1 MKKYVLFGAGEYA
14 NYAVRIIGKSNIVF
28 IVDNDLNKC
37 GTELQGIPVYSFK
50 KKITECR
57 EYIVVIS
64 VSNKCYDEIATQL
77 KQSGIPDF
85 LSVTEIQIEKNKKK
99 IENLVFL
106 IIILIVTIIIINAI
120 WKKDEISNNTTRDTN
135 SLSGKVLADNSK
147 DEVSNQT
154 ELETKLENILSTIK
168 NVGKVNVLI
177 NYSESSSL
185 VPLYNESTTT
195 SSTEE
200 GDSGGGTR
208 NVTETESKKDVVFS
222 ENSGQKQPVT
232 EKTVMPTIQGA
243 IITAEGAKDANVK
256 TNIINAVGAVTGL
269 SIDKIQVFETNN

>member
-1 MKKYVLFGAGEYA
+1 MNGFLRKLTSKEGE
-14 NYAVRIIGKSNIVF
+14 N
-28 IVDNDLNKC
+28 
-37 GTELQGIPVYSFK
+37 Q
-50 KKITECR
+50 
-57 EYIVVIS
+57 
-64 VSNKCYDEIATQL
+64 
-77 KQSGIPDF
+77 
-85 LSVTEIQIEKNKKK
+85 NKKK

-120 WKKDEISNNTTRDTN
+120 WKKDENSNNTTKDTN
-135 SLSGKVLADNSK
+135 SLSGKILADNSK
-147 DEVSNQT
+147 NEVSNQT

-222 ENSGQKQPVT
+222 ESSGQKQPVT
-232 EKTVMPTIQGA
+232 EKKVIPTIQGA

>member
-1 MKKYVLFGAGEYA
+1 MNGFLRKLTSKEGE
-14 NYAVRIIGKSNIVF
+14 N
-28 IVDNDLNKC
+28 
-37 GTELQGIPVYSFK
+37 Q
-50 KKITECR
+50 
-57 EYIVVIS
+57 
-64 VSNKCYDEIATQL
+64 
-77 KQSGIPDF
+77 
-85 LSVTEIQIEKNKKK
+85 NKKK

-120 WKKDEISNNTTRDTN
+120 WKKDEISNNTTKDTN
-135 SLSGKVLADNSK
+135 SLSGKILADNSK
-147 DEVSNQT
+147 EEVSNQT
-154 ELETKLENILSTIK
+154 ELETRLENILSTIK

-185 VPLYNESTTT
+185 IPLYNESTTT

-222 ENSGQKQPVT
+222 ESSGQKQPVT

-269 SIDKIQVFETNN
+269 SIDKIQVFESNN

>member
-1 MKKYVLFGAGEYA
+1 MSGFLRKLTSKEGE
-14 NYAVRIIGKSNIVF
+14 N
-28 IVDNDLNKC
+28 
-37 GTELQGIPVYSFK
+37 Q
-50 KKITECR
+50 
-57 EYIVVIS
+57 
-64 VSNKCYDEIATQL
+64 
-77 KQSGIPDF
+77 
-85 LSVTEIQIEKNKKK
+85 NKKK

-120 WKKDEISNNTTRDTN
+120 WKKDENSNNTTQYTN

-269 SIDKIQVFETNN
+269 SMDKIQVFETNN

>member
-1 MKKYVLFGAGEYA
+1 MSGFLRKLTSKEGE
-14 NYAVRIIGKSNIVF
+14 N
-28 IVDNDLNKC
+28 
-37 GTELQGIPVYSFK
+37 Q
-50 KKITECR
+50 
-57 EYIVVIS
+57 
-64 VSNKCYDEIATQL
+64 
-77 KQSGIPDF
+77 
-85 LSVTEIQIEKNKKK
+85 NKKK

-120 WKKDEISNNTTRDTN
+120 WKKDEISNNTTKDTN

-147 DEVSNQT
+147 NEVSNQT

-208 NVTETESKKDVVFS
+208 NITETESKKDVVFS
-222 ENSGQKQPVT
+222 ESSGQKQPVT

>member
-1 MKKYVLFGAGEYA
+1 MNVFLRKLTSKEGE
-14 NYAVRIIGKSNIVF
+14 N
-28 IVDNDLNKC
+28 
-37 GTELQGIPVYSFK
+37 Q
-50 KKITECR
+50 
-57 EYIVVIS
+57 
-64 VSNKCYDEIATQL
+64 
-77 KQSGIPDF
+77 
-85 LSVTEIQIEKNKKK
+85 NKKK

-120 WKKDEISNNTTRDTN
+120 WKKDENSNNTTKDTN
-135 SLSGKVLADNSK
+135 SLSGKVLADNSQ

>member
-1 MKKYVLFGAGEYA
+1 MNGFLRKLTSKEGE
-14 NYAVRIIGKSNIVF
+14 N
-28 IVDNDLNKC
+28 
-37 GTELQGIPVYSFK
+37 Q
-50 KKITECR
+50 
-57 EYIVVIS
+57 
-64 VSNKCYDEIATQL
+64 
-77 KQSGIPDF
+77 
-85 LSVTEIQIEKNKKK
+85 NKKK

-120 WKKDEISNNTTRDTN
+120 WKKDENSNNTTKDTN
-135 SLSGKVLADNSK
+135 SLSGKILADNSK
-147 DEVSNQT
+147 DESSNQT

-222 ENSGQKQPVT
+222 ESSGQKQPVT

>member
-1 MKKYVLFGAGEYA
+1 MNGFLRKLTSKEGE
-14 NYAVRIIGKSNIVF
+14 N
-28 IVDNDLNKC
+28 
-37 GTELQGIPVYSFK
+37 Q
-50 KKITECR
+50 
-57 EYIVVIS
+57 
-64 VSNKCYDEIATQL
+64 
-77 KQSGIPDF
+77 
-85 LSVTEIQIEKNKKK
+85 NKKK

-120 WKKDEISNNTTRDTN
+120 WKKDENSNNTTKDIN

-222 ENSGQKQPVT
+222 ESSGQKQPVT

>member
-1 MKKYVLFGAGEYA
+1 MNGFLRKLTSKEGE
-14 NYAVRIIGKSNIVF
+14 N
-28 IVDNDLNKC
+28 
-37 GTELQGIPVYSFK
+37 Q
-50 KKITECR
+50 
-57 EYIVVIS
+57 
-64 VSNKCYDEIATQL
+64 
-77 KQSGIPDF
+77 
-85 LSVTEIQIEKNKKK
+85 NKKK

-120 WKKDEISNNTTRDTN
+120 WKKDEKSNNTTKDTN

-222 ENSGQKQPVT
+222 ESSGQKQPVT
-232 EKTVMPTIQGA
+232 GKTVMPTIQGA

>member
-1 MKKYVLFGAGEYA
+1 MNGFLRKLTSKEGE
-14 NYAVRIIGKSNIVF
+14 N
-28 IVDNDLNKC
+28 
-37 GTELQGIPVYSFK
+37 Q
-50 KKITECR
+50 
-57 EYIVVIS
+57 
-64 VSNKCYDEIATQL
+64 
-77 KQSGIPDF
+77 
-85 LSVTEIQIEKNKKK
+85 NKKK

-120 WKKDEISNNTTRDTN
+120 WKKDENSNNTTKDTN
-135 SLSGKVLADNSK
+135 SLSGKILADNSK
-147 DEVSNQT
+147 NEVSNQT

-222 ENSGQKQPVT
+222 ESSGQKQPVT
-232 EKTVMPTIQGA
+232 EKKVMPTIQGA

-256 TNIINAVGAVTGL
+256 THIINAVGAVTGL

>member
-1 MKKYVLFGAGEYA
+1 MNGFLRKLTSKEGE
-14 NYAVRIIGKSNIVF
+14 N
-28 IVDNDLNKC
+28 
-37 GTELQGIPVYSFK
+37 Q
-50 KKITECR
+50 
-57 EYIVVIS
+57 
-64 VSNKCYDEIATQL
+64 
-77 KQSGIPDF
+77 
-85 LSVTEIQIEKNKKK
+85 NKKK

-120 WKKDEISNNTTRDTN
+120 WKKDEISNNTTKDTN